1 MGTKRSPRGMN
12 GRALLAWNLRR
23 LRSEQGVSQERL
35 AADSGI
41 DRAYVSELER
51 EQGNASVDLLDRLAE
66 ALGVPVGVFFLEP
79 KAEAERP
86 KPLRAGRRAKST

>member
-1 MGTKRSPRGMN
+1 MN

-23 LRSEQGVSQERL
+23 LRSEKGVSQERL

-51 EQGNASVDLLDRLAE
+51 EQGNATIDLLDRLASVLNVGLASFFE
-66 ALGVPVGVFFLEP
+66 VPAPGVARP
-79 KAEAERP
+79 KALP
-86 KPLRAGRRAKST
+86 SGRRSHSDLS

>member
-1 MGTKRSPRGMN
+1 MN

-51 EQGNASVDLLDRLAE
+51 ELGNATIDLLDRLASV
-66 ALGVPVGVFFLEP
+66 LNVGIASFFEIPAAGLARP
-79 KAEAERP
+79 KALP
-86 KPLRAGRRAKST
+86 SGRRSASDVG